1 MSSALWYARFAW
13 PTGDGYFEDRPAT
26 FVALVEPPFRE
37 EVRGLLLDRE
47 RLNRE
52 AEADQE

>member
-1 MSSALWYARFAW
+1 MSSALWYARFAL